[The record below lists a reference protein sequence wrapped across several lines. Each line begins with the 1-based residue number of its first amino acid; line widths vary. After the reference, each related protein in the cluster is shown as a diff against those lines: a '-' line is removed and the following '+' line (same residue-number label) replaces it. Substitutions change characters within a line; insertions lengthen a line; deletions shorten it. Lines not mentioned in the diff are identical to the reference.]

1 MTKLTIR
8 SIKTYVKMK
17 IFEMPIV
24 TREIAIKY
32 LIDHNVVAIPTETV
46 YGLAADA
53 TSDEAVAKIY
63 SLKSRPQ
70 FNPLIVHVPFI
81 DMVEEWANIS
91 EFARELMEEFWN
103 KRGASISFV
112 LELKKNHPLSLLALA
127 GLSTVAVRRPN
138 HPVAIDILNSLPF
151 PLAAP
156 SANRSNMLSTTTA
169 NHVLNNLGKKV
180 PVVDGGSCV
189 VGLESTIVDITQDQM
204 TILRLGAVTDVD
216 LEPFGKV
223 SHANI
228 EGAIKAPGMLKR
240 HYAPQRPLKMDV
252 TQKQPGMAL
261 LGFGSCCD
269 ADLNLSVN
277 GNLSEAATN
286 LFRYLHELDRDPFSS
301 IGVNAIPNTG
311 IGKAI
316 NDRLKRASALI

>member
-8 SIKTYVKMK
+8 SIKTYVKKK

-24 TREIAIKY
+24 TPEIAIEY
-32 LIDHNVVAIPTETV
+32 LIDQQVVAIPTETV

-70 FNPLIVHVPFI
+70 FNPLIVHVPSI
-81 DMVEEWANIS
+81 EMVEEWTCVS
-91 EFARELMEEFWN
+91 EFAKILMEEFWT
-103 KRGASISFV
+103 KRGSSISFV
-112 LELKKNHPLSLLALA
+112 LELKKGHPLSLLALA

-138 HPVAIDILNSLPF
+138 HPLALDILNRLPF

-156 SANRSNMLSTTTA
+156 SANRSNMISTTTA
-169 NHVLNNLGKKV
+169 NHVLNNLGKQV
-180 PVVDGGSCV
+180 PVVDGGACV

-252 TQKQPGMAL
+252 TQKQLGMAL